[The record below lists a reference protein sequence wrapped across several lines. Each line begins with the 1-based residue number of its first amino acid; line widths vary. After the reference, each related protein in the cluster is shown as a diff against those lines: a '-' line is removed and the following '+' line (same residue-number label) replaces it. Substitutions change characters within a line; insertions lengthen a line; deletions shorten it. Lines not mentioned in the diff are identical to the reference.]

1 MTMGNTANLQAK
13 DHHAGNGDETRV
25 LIITDKG
32 DMTIMLHNET
42 PQHRDNFIQLVEDGF
57 YNGLLF
63 HRVIEGFMI
72 QTGDPMS
79 KDAVPGEPLGSGGPG
94 YTIPAEFV
102 PELFHQKGALAAAR
116 QGDQVNPERESSGSQ
131 FYIVQGRRWSDEE
144 LDQMDARRDQPLTE
158 EQREVYKTK
167 GGVPHLDETYT
178 VFGQVV
184 NGMEV
189 IDQIADTETDD
200 RDRPKEDVRII
211 EVKIL

>member
-1 MTMGNTANLQAK
+1 MTMGNTVQGK
-13 DHHAGNGDETRV
+13 DHHTGNGEETRV
-25 LIITDKG
+25 LLRTDKG

-42 PQHRDNFIQLVEDGF
+42 PRHRDNFVQLVEDGF
-57 YNGLLF
+57 YEGLLF

-102 PELFHQKGALAAAR
+102 PELIHQKGALAAAR

-131 FYIVQGRRWSDEE
+131 FYVVQGRQWSEAE
-144 LDQMDARRDQPLTE
+144 LDQMDANRDQPLTE
-158 EQREVYKTK
+158 AQREVYKTK

-184 NGMEV
+184 EGMEV
-189 IDQIADTETDD
+189 IDRIADVETDD

-211 EVKIL
+211 EVEIL